1 MSRTAF
7 RKHKKLYITLIV
19 IAAVLLAAAVAFTV
33 YVCDYYHADLA
44 AIGAS
49 PFGQGVIRE
58 EREDFTVFY
67 PADTPVAGLI
77 FYPGGKVEHTAY
89 TPLMQALAEQGVLCV
104 LVEMPLRLAVLD
116 IDAAD
121 GIQAQF
127 PTVSRWYMGGHSL
140 GGSMAASYLEEH
152 AAEYEGLLL
161 LAAYSATDLS
171 HTELRVLSVYGE
183 RDGVLNRESYA
194 EGKSA
199 LPADFTEYVIAGG
212 NHAGFGMYGAQ
223 EGDGEATLSAV
234 EQIRLTAA
242 RFAAFLQEK

>member
-19 IAAVLLAAAVAFTV
+19 IAAVLIAAAVAFAV
-33 YVCDYYHADLA
+33 YVCDYYHADTA
-44 AIGAS
+44 AINAA
-49 PFGQGVIRE
+49 PFGQGVVSE
-58 EREDFTVFY
+58 VREDFTVFY
-67 PADTPVAGLI
+67 PTNPPVAGLI

-121 GIQAQF
+121 GIPAQF
-127 PTVSRWYMGGHSL
+127 PAVSRWYMGGHSL
-140 GGSMAASYLEEH
+140 GGSMAASYLADH
-152 AAEYEGLLL
+152 TASYEGLLL
-161 LAAYSATDLS
+161 LAAYSTADLS
-171 HTELRVLSVYGE
+171 HADVRVLSVYGE
-183 RDGVLNRESYA
+183 CDGVLSRESYA
-194 EGKSA
+194 EC
-199 LPADFTEYVIAGG
+199 LPNLPPDCAEYVIEGG

-223 EGDGEATLSAV
+223 SGDGEESISAV

-242 RFAAFLQEK
+242 RFAAFLQGE